1 MTENTASMEKPMS
14 KQEIEEKLDK
24 TQVEMNV
31 YQAAVLNKLLTGTS
45 FRFDSFESAKK
56 KVGTAGKNTK
66 K

>member
-1 MTENTASMEKPMS
+1 MS